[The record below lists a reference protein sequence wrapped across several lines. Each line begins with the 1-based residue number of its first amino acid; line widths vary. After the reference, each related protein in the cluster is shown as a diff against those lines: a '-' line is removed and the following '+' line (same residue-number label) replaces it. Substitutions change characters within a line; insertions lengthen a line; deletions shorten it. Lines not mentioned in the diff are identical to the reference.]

1 MAIESVPKVEKMKSI
16 GLRFSAALVAM
27 AAAIPFAAHGKAQT
41 LRLSS
46 FEPPSAAI
54 TANVLTPWANSIS
67 KGSNG
72 TLQVVVYA
80 GGALGKSPA
89 QQLKLVINGVADIA
103 WIVPSYTPGRFQ
115 GIDVVALPFL
125 SDRSMDLSMALWR
138 LYQRGEFAGFD
149 NLKVLALAVTPPV
162 KIHSRQPIRDIASL
176 KGKKIRVAGDDILV
190 RVAEQLGGVPVALSA
205 SEVAD
210 ALSRGI
216 VDATL
221 NGWSFVKDFKVDEVA
236 RYHLNVPLGGGVV
249 MVAMRKSTFDRL
261 PEGARAALE
270 KSSGESLSRAIAQ
283 EFDRIEGE
291 YAKSVESSG
300 KGTVYQLT
308 NDQRQ
313 AWASAVEPAISAWRK
328 ADPGNEKLF
337 NLLNV
342 ELRKIRA
349 GQ

>member
-1 MAIESVPKVEKMKSI
+1 MKSI
-16 GLRFSAALVAM
+16 GSWFASALIT
-27 AAAIPFAAHGKAQT
+27 AIAFAAHGKTQT

-54 TANVLTPWANSIS
+54 TSNVLTPWANAIGKS
-67 KGSNG
+67 SNG

-89 QQLKLVINGVADIA
+89 QQLKLVMNGVTDIA

-115 GIDVVALPFL
+115 GIDVAALPFL
-125 SDRSMDLSMALWR
+125 SDRSMDLSMAVWR
-138 LYQRGEFAGFD
+138 LYQRGEFGGFD

-176 KGKKIRVAGDDILV
+176 KGKKLRVTGDDILV
-190 RVAEQLGGVPVALSA
+190 QVAQQLGGVPVALSA
-205 SEVAD
+205 SDVAD
-210 ALSRGI
+210 ALSRGV

-221 NGWSFVKDFKVDEVA
+221 NGWSFVKDFKVDEVTK
-236 RYHLNVPLGGGVV
+236 YHLNVPLGGGVV
-249 MVAMRKSTFDRL
+249 MIAMRKSTFDRL
-261 PEGARAALE
+261 PESARATLD
-270 KSSGESLSRAIAQ
+270 KSSGESLSRAVAR
-283 EFDRIEGE
+283 EFDRIEDE
-291 YAKSVESSG
+291 YAKSVANSG
-300 KGTVYQLT
+300 RGTVYQLS
-308 NDQRQ
+308 NDQRK
-313 AWASAVEPAISAWRK
+313 AWASAVDPVISGWRK

-337 NLLNV
+337 NLLNI